1 MTPARST
8 LILAALLLVNVLA
21 GISRA
26 QAQVVFSPATIGGP
40 SSGKAAEL
48 FLPKGR
54 GPFPAMVVLH
64 GCDGIG
70 PHYRNWARRLR
81 SWGYAALLVDSFGP
95 RGMRAVCGHGR
106 DVPPEAQAA
115 DAFRAAMWLRTRPH
129 IAPERVGV
137 IGFSH
142 GGWAVL
148 KAVLADAPP
157 AGGPAFIVAI
167 AYYPGC
173 ERPTAP
179 LVTDTLILIG
189 ADDDWTP
196 PDRCVRWTQVV
207 DRNGHTLEM
216 LIYPGVLHGFDTDA
230 PLHVYIGH
238 RLGGDPAAA
247 ADAERRVRQFLDARL
262 AR

>member
-1 MTPARST
+1 MTRTRPIVA
-8 LILAALLLVNVLA
+8 LAILLFGCMLAGVLAA
-21 GISRA
+21 RA
-26 QAQVVFSPATIGGP
+26 QPVFSMATVGGP
-40 SSGKAAEL
+40 RSGQAAEL
-48 FLPKGR
+48 FLPEGR

-81 SWGYAALLVDSFGP
+81 SWGYAALLVDSFGS
-95 RGMRAVCGHGR
+95 RGFREVCAHGR

-115 DAFRAAMWLRTRPH
+115 DAFRAAAWLRTRPD
-129 IAPERVGV
+129 IVPGRVGV

-157 AGGPAFIVAI
+157 AGVAAFAVAI
-167 AYYPGC
+167 AFYPGC

-179 LVTDTLILIG
+179 LITDMLILIG

-196 PDRCVRWTQVV
+196 PERCARWIKTVN
-207 DRNGHTLEM
+207 RNGHALEM
-216 LIYPGVLHGFDTDA
+216 LTYPGAVHAFDTAA
-230 PLHVYIGH
+230 PLHVYVGH
-238 RLGGDPAAA
+238 HVGGDPVAA
-247 ADAERRVRQFLDARL
+247 ADAETQVRQFLAARL
-262 AR
+262 AP

>member
-1 MTPARST
+1 MTRTCPIPA
-8 LILAALLLVNVLA
+8 LASLLFGLVLA
-21 GISRA
+21 GVFSA
-26 QAQVVFSPATIGGP
+26 QAQPVFSPATVGGP
-40 SSGKAAEL
+40 RSGQAAEL
-48 FLPKGR
+48 FLPEGR

-64 GCDGIG
+64 GCDGVG

-81 SWGYAALLVDSFGP
+81 RWGYAALLVDSFGP
-95 RGMRAVCGHGR
+95 RGVREVCAHGR
-106 DVPPEAQAA
+106 EVPPEAQAA
-115 DAFRAAMWLRTRPH
+115 DAFHAAAWLRTRPD

-157 AGGPAFIVAI
+157 AGVAAFAAAI
-167 AYYPGC
+167 AFYPGC

-196 PDRCVRWTQVV
+196 PGRCVRWSQTVN
-207 DRNGHTLEM
+207 RNGHALEM
-216 LIYPGVLHGFDTDA
+216 LTYPGAVHAFDTVA
-230 PLHVYIGH
+230 PLHIYFGH
-238 RLGGDPAAA
+238 RVGGNPVAA
-247 ADAERRVRQFLDARL
+247 ADAETQVRQFLAARL
-262 AR
+262 AP